1 MERALY
7 ELSILAKAVAHK
19 NLLGASQHVGLSQP
33 QLSRIIKKLEATYSV
48 VLLDRSAKRN
58 AAWTPSAYSLA
69 TFYTR
74 KMRGF
79 DRDMEA
85 LLQQSQ
91 TKQIVVGTL
100 EGLIDVALPFIH
112 HLLDAGVHLAEI
124 DVFDLDRLESLFSRG
139 ELDVIF
145 TSREPGRKK
154 YSNCLEL
161 GFQSIDP
168 VETNPKYRVIST
180 FEYGKWKKDQES
192 HEKILISNSL
202 AIRRSWFQKFGGLGT
217 LPSEPKKKQNSK
229 RDTEHIY
236 LLGSDTL
243 SPNLWT
249 ELKKGAQHLL

>member
-7 ELSILAKAVAHK
+7 ELSVLAKAVAHK

-33 QLSRIIKKLEATYSV
+33 QLSRIIKRIENTFSV

-58 AAWTPSAYSLA
+58 ASWTPSAYSLA
-69 TFYTR
+69 TFYTK
-74 KMRGF
+74 KMRSF

-91 TKQIVVGTL
+91 AKQIVVGTL
-100 EGLIDVALPFIH
+100 EGLIDVALPYIH
-112 HLLDAGVHLAEI
+112 QLLEAGGLQLAEI

-154 YSNCLEL
+154 YANCLEL
-161 GFQSIDP
+161 GFQSIDRI
-168 VETNPKYRVIST
+168 ESNPHFQVVST
-180 FEYGKWKKDQES
+180 FEFGKWKKETEGK
-192 HEKILISNSL
+192 EKVLISNSL
-202 AIRRSWFQKFGGLGT
+202 AIRRSWFQKFGGVGT
-217 LPSEPKKKQNSK
+217 LPSEPKKKQGSK
-229 RDTEHIY
+229 KDTEHIY

-243 SPNLWT
+243 SPILWNQIQKT
-249 ELKKGAQHLL
+249 SLL

>member
-19 NLLGASQHVGLSQP
+19 NLLGASHHVGLSQP
-33 QLSRIIKKLEATYSV
+33 QLSRIIKKLEQTFSV

-58 AAWTPSAYSLA
+58 AAWTPTAYSLA
-69 TFYTR
+69 TFYAK
-74 KMRGF
+74 KMRSF
-79 DRDMEA
+79 DRDIDA

-100 EGLIDVALPFIH
+100 EGLIDVALPFVH
-112 HLLDAGVHLAEI
+112 QLLESGVQFAEI

-139 ELDVIF
+139 ELDLIF

-161 GFQSIDP
+161 GYQSIDP
-168 VETNPKYRVIST
+168 VESNPKYRVIST
-180 FEYGKWKKDQES
+180 FEFGRWKKDQEV
-192 HEKILISNSL
+192 KDKVLISNSL
-202 AIRRSWFQKFGGLGT
+202 AIRRHWFEKFGGVGT
-217 LPSEPKKKQNSK
+217 LPSEPKKKQSSK

-236 LLGSDTL
+236 LLGSDTI
-243 SPNLWT
+243 SPLLWSD
-249 ELKKGAQHLL
+249 LKKVSTALF